1 MNELVF
7 IIQVVV
13 VVSAV
18 MLGRR
23 FKKEGLMVLA
33 VLLAVFANF
42 FVLKQIDLMGWTV
55 TCADAYVIGH
65 LLCLNLIQQECG
77 KEWAKKTVQ
86 LSFGAMVIFALLSEI
101 HLVFMP
107 SEVDVTQVHYQ
118 ALLGI
123 APRLLLASL
132 GSFYLVQRLD
142 IYLFGKLLNLMPKT
156 AWKIRSAISLV
167 ISQAVDTLLFTLL
180 GLYGVVDNWL
190 AIFWMSFVVKCV
202 VIGLMA
208 IIWREKV
215 YELCDC
221 TSVEEIK
228 GTSR

>member
-7 IIQVVV
+7 ILQVVV

-42 FVLKQIDLMGWTV
+42 FVLKQIDLVGWTV

-65 LLCLNLIQQECG
+65 LLCLNLVQQEYG

-107 SEVDVTQVHYQ
+107 SDVDVTQVHYQ

>member
-7 IIQVVV
+7 ILQVVAV
-13 VVSAV
+13 VVAV
-18 MLGRR
+18 MVGRR
-23 FKKEGLMVLA
+23 FEKEALMVLA

-42 FVLKQIDLMGWTV
+42 FVLKQINLMGWTV
-55 TCADAYVIGH
+55 TCADAYVVGH
-65 LLCLNLIQQECG
+65 LLCLNWLQQEYG
-77 KEWAKKTVQ
+77 KESATQTVQ
-86 LSFGAMVIFALLSEI
+86 LSFGAMVIFALLSQI
-101 HLVFMP
+101 HLVFTP

-123 APRLLLASL
+123 APRLLVASIAT
-132 GSFYLVQRLD
+132 FYLVQRLD
-142 IYLFGKLLNLMPKT
+142 IYLFGKILDLMPQT
-156 AWKIRSAISLV
+156 AWKIRSALSLV

-208 IIWREKV
+208 VIWREKA
-215 YELCDC
+215 YEL
-221 TSVEEIK
+221 
-228 GTSR
+228 

>member
-18 MLGRR
+18 MVGRR

-65 LLCLNLIQQECG
+65 LLCLNLVQQEYG

-107 SEVDVTQVHYQ
+107 SDVDVTQVHYQ

-180 GLYGVVDNWL
+180 GLYGVVDDWL